1 MKLCEREGCGKPA
14 RRKKEWGRFCSDAC
28 RAADHRQRNG
38 YASLEQI
45 KALQQANVRKT
56 EPVKKRQPRT
66 PRRSDVKI
74 SYDNVVEAYA
84 KLIGPQTARRVA
96 DRLVTDRQRQL
107 LDELG

>member
-28 RAADHRQRNG
+28 RAADHRQRHG
-38 YASLEQI
+38 YATLDQI
-45 KALQQANVRKT
+45 KALQQANVRKA
-56 EPVKKRQPRT
+56 EPAKKRQPRT

-74 SYDNVVEAYA
+74 SYDRVVEEYA
-84 KLIGPQTARRVA
+84 KLVGPQTARRAA
-96 DRLVTDRQRQL
+96 DRLITDRQRQL